1 MNIVI
6 LLGVV
11 ITLVTGIPVLLQILK
26 NHPKGLITCFFAEM
40 WERFSFYGMRG
51 LLIFYLTQH
60 FLFDDKFASG
70 QYGTYGS
77 LVYLLPL
84 IGGIVADRY
93 IGTRKAIMFGAIL
106 LVMGHGLMAYE
117 GKPATQTLTYAGQT
131 FDVQIEGRGDTRTT
145 HLIVDGQPHEFSQRA
160 ASGLRISD
168 APGLPATLAE
178 GAYQL
183 SDKVEVNKPAWAVI
197 GDLVGVERVVTT
209 TQTLTVDGRT
219 FPVRSVT
226 EDGETRT
233 TVQVDG
239 RDYPMPSTEGLNIAG
254 LPAGSALPSTIDRD
268 DFSFSEQRDPV
279 GLNVFWLALSLI
291 IMGVG
296 FLKPNIS
303 TLVGQL
309 YPQGD
314 PRRDSGFT
322 LYYYGINLGSFWAA
336 VLCGFLG
343 QTYGW
348 GWGFGLAGVGMLA
361 GLIVFVIG
369 KPLLQGKGESPYP
382 ELIKK
387 PVLGPINREWLI
399 YILAFVG
406 VGLLATFIVSN
417 HLFVGIGLV
426 ISTVLSLG
434 FITWFMITKCDK
446 IARERMMLAMVLVFG
461 SAVFFTLFEQA
472 GSSLNLFA
480 ERNVDL
486 ALTTQAYTFLGMPVG
501 SPAQVAAAGLDTSS
515 WWGWINTSLTASQ
528 TQSFNA
534 GFILIFAPVF
544 AALWAFLAQRRID
557 PNPVVK
563 FGLGIIQ
570 VGLGFLV
577 IVWGVKSGM
586 VSDAFKT
593 PLILLA
599 LLYLLHTTGELFLSP
614 VGLSEITKL
623 SVPSI
628 VSFMMAVWF
637 MASSIAHFVGG
648 IIAGLAGTETVGGQV
663 TNPEAALNTS
673 IASFNTIGW
682 VGVGIG
688 VAFILASFFIAKW
701 SNGVNDPN
709 NHPGPSVTEGG
720 HEDGNVAQPRQS
732 TLG

>member
-6 LLGVV
+6 LLGVI
-11 ITLVTGIPVLLQILK
+11 ITLATGIPVLLQILK
-26 NHPKGLITCFFAEM
+26 GHPRGLIICFFAEM

-60 FLFDDKFASG
+60 FLFPDAQASG

-106 LVMGHGLMAYE
+106 LVMGHGLMAFE
-117 GKPATQTLTYAGQT
+117 GSPARQVVNAGGESYA
-131 FDVQIEGRGDTRTT
+131 VQMVERGDQKVGQVVVNGQGYDYTATP
-145 HLIVDGQPHEFSQRA
+145 DGHITVANAPA
-160 ASGLRISD
+160 GTPLATA
-168 APGLPATLAE
+168 APGEL
-178 GAYQL
+178 QV
-183 SDKVEVNKPAWAVI
+183 S
-197 GDLVGVERVVTT
+197 VVK
-209 TQTLTVDGRT
+209 
-219 FPVRSVT
+219 SS
-226 EDGETRT
+226 GE
-233 TVQVDG
+233 
-239 RDYPMPSTEGLNIAG
+239 NW
-254 LPAGSALPSTIDRD
+254 
-268 DFSFSEQRDPV
+268 FF
-279 GLNVFWLALSLI
+279 LALSLI

-322 LYYYGINLGSFWAA
+322 LYYYGINLGAFWAA
-336 VLCGFLG
+336 VLCGYLG
-343 QTYGW
+343 QNFGW
-348 GWGFGLAGVGMLA
+348 GWGFGLAGIGMAL
-361 GLIVFVIG
+361 GLVVFWLG

-387 PVLGPINREWLI
+387 PVAGFLNRETII
-399 YILAFVG
+399 YLLAFVG
-406 VGLLATFIVSN
+406 VGALYFIVPN
-417 HLFVGIGLV
+417 HALVGQGLLL
-426 ISTVLSLG
+426 STIAALG
-434 FITWFMITKCDK
+434 FITWFIIFKIGKDK
-446 IARERMMLAMVLVFG
+446 VARERMMLAMVLIFG

-480 ERNVDL
+480 DRNVDL
-486 ALTTQAYTFLGMPVG
+486 SLT
-501 SPAQVAAAGLDTSS
+501 AAAGTLLGIPYGTPAQLAAAGVSTSGLWIDTS
-515 WWGWINTSLTASQ
+515 ITAAQ

-534 GFILIFAPVF
+534 GYILIFAPVF
-544 AALWAFLAQRRID
+544 AALWAFLGKRRMD

-577 IVWGVKSGM
+577 VVWGANSGM
-586 VSDAFKT
+586 VDDAFRT
-593 PLILLA
+593 PLVLLG
-599 LLYLLHTTGELFLSP
+599 LLYMLHTTGELFLSP

-637 MASSIAHFVGG
+637 MASSIAHFIGG
-648 IIAGLAGTETVGGQV
+648 EIAKRAGTETVGGQV
-663 TNPEAALNTS
+663 TNPEAALQTS
-673 IASFNTIGW
+673 LDTFQTIGLW
-682 VGVGIG
+682 GVGIG
-688 VAFILASFFIAKW
+688 VAFILISFVISKW
-701 SNGVNDPN
+701 SNGVNEPG
-709 NHPGPSVTEGG
+709 NHPGPSLSDAGR
-720 HEDGNVAQPRQS
+720 EDGNVANPS
-732 TLG
+732 ATTTG